1 MAESYPTRA
10 PFDDEDA
17 DIIFRSADGVDF
29 RLHKVIVSKLSPI
42 LRDML
47 AAPPPPDVEG
57 VPILD
62 VTEDARTL
70 EHVFRL
76 CYPVEHP
83 DITTVDDL
91 QAVLQVA
98 CKYDMAAVAANVRR
112 IAKRILPREPLRVYA
127 LAYMLEIEDAAR
139 DAALLLRDEPYF
151 YMPISPP
158 PEFTLLPAVAV
169 YAVHVYL
176 RKCMDA
182 ALRVLDDTDWILN
195 DDHTRGM
202 MPLPTTT
209 PNAGPGGE
217 QDAPPSWPWVWM
229 VPTTI
234 NGSDAHAPWCTVGPT
249 LLRVL
254 PSGAMY
260 PTRQWWCN
268 YMWSLRNALHM
279 RPSGQTVRGH
289 LATCADILHQA
300 ASCAACM
307 PGVYA
312 DLTLF
317 NTLLAAKI
325 DQAVAQVQLDLPFG
339 KAQNAPGETGRT

>member
-1 MAESYPTRA
+1 
-10 PFDDEDA
+10 
-17 DIIFRSADGVDF
+17 
-29 RLHKVIVSKLSPI
+29 
-42 LRDML
+42 
-47 AAPPPPDVEG
+47 
-57 VPILD
+57 
-62 VTEDARTL
+62 
-70 EHVFRL
+70 
-76 CYPVEHP
+76 
-83 DITTVDDL
+83 
-91 QAVLQVA
+91 
-98 CKYDMAAVAANVRR
+98 
-112 IAKRILPREPLRVYA
+112 
-127 LAYMLEIEDAAR
+127 
-139 DAALLLRDEPYF
+139 
-151 YMPISPP
+151 MPISPP
-158 PEFTLLPAVAV
+158 PEFALLPAVAV
-169 YAVHVYL
+169 YAVHVYR
-176 RKCMDA
+176 RKCIDA

-202 MPLPTTT
+202 MLLPTTT

-234 NGSDAHAPWCTVGPT
+234 NGADAHAPWCTVGPT

-268 YMWSLRNALHM
+268 YMWSLRSALHM

-325 DQAVAQVQLDLPFG
+325 DQAVAQVSIRVTVVVHWTLTHGLGRARFTVWQSSEGTRRDRGYLRRSSGYEVVRTVTLRTALLASRLPDVIGCFSRCIFDMLSPCRRELALDIHCSMFLNNLTC
-339 KAQNAPGETGRT
+339 ASSSS

>member
-1 MAESYPTRA
+1 
-10 PFDDEDA
+10 DEDA
-17 DIIFRSADGVDF
+17 DIIFRSSDGVDF

-91 QAVLQVA
+91 QGVLQVA

-158 PEFTLLPAVAV
+158 PEFALLPAVAV
-169 YAVHVYL
+169 YAVHVYR
-176 RKCMDA
+176 RKCIDA

-209 PNAGPGGE
+209 PNTGPGGE
-217 QDAPPSWPWVWM
+217 QGAPPSWPWVWM
-229 VPTTI
+229 
-234 NGSDAHAPWCTVGPT
+234 
-249 LLRVL
+249 
-254 PSGAMY
+254 
-260 PTRQWWCN
+260 WWCN
-268 YMWSLRNALHM
+268 YMWTLRNALHM
-279 RPSGQTVRGH
+279 QPSGQTIRGH

-325 DQAVAQVQLDLPFG
+325 DQAVAQVSVRVTVMV
-339 KAQNAPGETGRT
+339 NW